1 MPSMPRGT
9 VPCGRPQ
16 SFRLTG
22 SVELICFALCVAQ
35 CVYLVTSLL
44 QGSWIIDASGQRIAT
59 DFVNVWASGR
69 QVLAGDPAGA
79 YDLAIHKESEVAAI
93 GHSFAGEYPWIYP
106 PTFLFVATLLAALP
120 FVSAYVAWIIL
131 TFPVYVSAVRAII
144 GQRAG
149 ILLACAFPGV
159 LSNAV
164 VGQNGFATA
173 GLLGGALVLLERSPM
188 LAGCCIGLLTFKPHL
203 GILFPVVLAA
213 GGHWRA
219 MASAAT
225 VTALLALAS
234 CVAFGM
240 ESWHAFLQSLPA
252 ASQATLTQ
260 GRADWAKLQSI
271 FAVTRLA
278 GGSVALAW
286 TLQIAFASTVT
297 VLVYAMWRS
306 KISFDLKAAGLATG
320 ALLVTPYLFV
330 YDLAV
335 LAVPMAFLIRIGGSV
350 GFMRG
355 EMLAIGC
362 ASFLVLIF
370 PLVTAP
376 VGLAATLLVALVIA
390 LRVHRVLAAPVGS
403 PEYPGLPVLQHEL
416 RSS

>member
-1 MPSMPRGT
+1 VPSTPPGT

-16 SFRLTG
+16 SLQLTG

-35 CVYLVTSLL
+35 CVYLVASLL
-44 QGSWIIDASGQRIAT
+44 QGSWIIDPGGQRIAT

-69 QVLAGDPAGA
+69 QVLAGDPADA
-79 YDLAIHKESEVAAI
+79 YDLAIHKDSEVAAV
-93 GHSFAGEYPWIYP
+93 GHPFAGEYPWIYP
-106 PTFLFVATLLAALP
+106 PTFLFVAALLAALP
-120 FVSAYVAWIIL
+120 FVSAYVAWIVL

-159 LSNAV
+159 LSNAI

-173 GLLGGALVLLERSPM
+173 GLLGGALVLLERRPM

-203 GILFPVVLAA
+203 GILFPVVLVA
-213 GGHWRA
+213 GGHWRV
-219 MASAAT
+219 MASAVA
-225 VTALLALAS
+225 VTALLVLAS

-240 ESWHAFLQSLPA
+240 ESWHAFLQSLPT
-252 ASQATLTQ
+252 ASQAALTE

-271 FAVTRLA
+271 FAVARLA

-286 TLQIAFASTVT
+286 TSQLVFAATVAI
-297 VLVYAMWRS
+297 LLYAMWRS
-306 KISFDLKAAGLATG
+306 KISSDLKAAGLATG
-320 ALLVTPYLFV
+320 ALLVTPYLFI
-330 YDLAV
+330 YDLVV
-335 LAVPMAFLIRIGGSV
+335 LAIPMAFLIRIGGSA

-355 EMLAIGC
+355 EMLVIGC

-370 PLVTAP
+370 PLVTVP
-376 VGLAATLLVALVIA
+376 LGLAATLLVALVVV
-390 LRVHRVLAAPVGS
+390 LRVHRALAAPVGS
-403 PEYPGLPVLQHEL
+403 PEYPCLPVLQHEA

>member
-1 MPSMPRGT
+1 
-9 VPCGRPQ
+9 
-16 SFRLTG
+16 
-22 SVELICFALCVAQ
+22 
-35 CVYLVTSLL
+35 
-44 QGSWIIDASGQRIAT
+44 
-59 DFVNVWASGR
+59 
-69 QVLAGDPAGA
+69 
-79 YDLAIHKESEVAAI
+79 
-93 GHSFAGEYPWIYP
+93 
-106 PTFLFVATLLAALP
+106 
-120 FVSAYVAWIIL
+120 
-131 TFPVYVSAVRAII
+131 
-144 GQRAG
+144 
-149 ILLACAFPGV
+149 
-159 LSNAV
+159 
-164 VGQNGFATA
+164 
-173 GLLGGALVLLERSPM
+173 M

-203 GILFPVVLAA
+203 GILFPIVLAA

-234 CVAFGM
+234 CVAFGVD
-240 ESWHAFLQSLPA
+240 SWHAFLQSLPA
-252 ASQATLTQ
+252 ASQAALTQ

-271 FAVTRLA
+271 FAVARLA

-286 TLQIAFASTVT
+286 TLQLVFASTVAI
-297 VLVYAMWRS
+297 LLYAMWRS
-306 KISFDLKAAGLATG
+306 KISSDLKAAGLATG

-330 YDLAV
+330 YDLVV

-390 LRVHRVLAAPVGS
+390 LRVHRALAAPVGS
-403 PEYPGLPVLQHEL
+403 PGYPGVPVLQHEV
-416 RSS
+416 RGS